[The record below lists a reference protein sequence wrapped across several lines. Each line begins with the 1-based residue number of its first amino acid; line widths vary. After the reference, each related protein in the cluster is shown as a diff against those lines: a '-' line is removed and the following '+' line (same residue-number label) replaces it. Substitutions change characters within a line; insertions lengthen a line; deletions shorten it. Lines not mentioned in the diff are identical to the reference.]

1 MNTQA
6 QKTRPRYTL
15 IPHEKHFNTY
25 AFTFYISLMIFEH
38 VYQRSTNYYLK
49 SKDVNILF
57 SLCPVW
63 LLMTPF
69 KWFSLFQYQEISEEV
84 ENISGNKG

>member
-1 MNTQA
+1 MS
-6 QKTRPRYTL
+6 K
-15 IPHEKHFNTY
+15 
-25 AFTFYISLMIFEH
+25 IFEH

-49 SKDVNILF
+49 SKDVNILLF
-57 SLCPVW
+57 SLWPPW

-69 KWFSLFQYQEISEEV
+69 KWFSLFQYQEIAEEV